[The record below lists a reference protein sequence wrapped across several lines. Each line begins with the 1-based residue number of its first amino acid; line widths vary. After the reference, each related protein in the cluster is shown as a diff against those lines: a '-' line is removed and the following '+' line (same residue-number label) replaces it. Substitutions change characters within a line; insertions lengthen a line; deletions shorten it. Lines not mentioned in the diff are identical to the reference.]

1 MGDVG
6 GEEGEGEG
14 GDGDGEG
21 GDGEGGDGEQASSP
35 RFSGV
40 NEMVSNLLIAWI
52 LHTARQYIGNLTCFR
67 CLRGGSTRISSES
80 RQDCS

>member
-14 GDGDGEG
+14 GDGEG

-35 RFSGV
+35 RFFWGERDGLEFADSLDIAYREAV
-40 NEMVSNLLIAWI
+40 HWKPNL
-52 LHTARQYIGNLTCFR
+52 F
-67 CLRGGSTRISSES
+67 
-80 RQDCS
+80 